1 MLPQEIDSIFLGN
14 RFSRSNPFPSHAHCV
29 RPIMIH
35 WKRWERTIH
44 MPQTRST
51 DGSERREWHGIGYQ
65 FPLSQLSSGEGKEL
79 TEILLT
85 TVTRWITLSQ
95 ETDGNR
101 NTPLKDSHY
110 AYRTSNLIS
119 ISILSQSTQ
128 PPSPSVQGLIVWIIF
143 SVPWLRLRDS
153 YSYLIFF
160 SDRSS
165 RRRGGNDHETESD
178 ERNKDSH
185 SISTTIIFLRLVVV
199 WSPASDWK
207 TSESWP
213 DHPPTDRWE
222 KWFVGYIKGIKNLF
236 WVNISFQNPQLQ
248 VDQQPT
254 CGNSEAPEEGM
265 MIRPAASAPVRRGPR
280 VKHERSEEGKIDR
293 RDGFSVFLPSR
304 PHSLPFRPWMSREA
318 SERGPEVME
327 EGRAPRNRKIKG
339 TKARLLAHSL
349 PSFTGAERS
358 EVEVGGAVMK
368 VPLAPPVPCSLAS
381 GTIEVAYA
389 SLISVSTER
398 SGVGTEGPT

>member
-1 MLPQEIDSIFLGN
+1 
-14 RFSRSNPFPSHAHCV
+14 
-29 RPIMIH
+29 MIH

-398 SGVGTEGPT
+398 SGVGTERPT